1 MFNFSIVLDN
11 VGLNIDTY
19 FGSLALPLHT
29 ILAVVFVVVVLRV
42 RKVVLDKLSRRNA
55 ITAPPQVDL
64 QNSGNDFDFDFA

>member
-19 FGSLALPLHT
+19 FGSLALPFHT
-29 ILAVVFVVVVLRV
+29 IAFIVFLVVALRV

-55 ITAPPQVDL
+55 ITVPPQVDL